1 MVRIR
6 IFAGSVPTMA
16 RILVVGDVVDDVI
29 VRPLTSVTPASD
41 TPAAIRRRDGGSA
54 ANVAAWLGWQ
64 GADVMFVGRA
74 GRDGAQRHAEALS
87 RFGVEAR
94 IAADGEHDTA
104 TIVITLD
111 GRGERTMYVDRAA
124 NSALAMKDVPLS
136 AWKDLR
142 WLHLTGYTFFDP
154 ATRPVA
160 QELVLRARDRGV
172 TVSLDPGSVAFLR
185 EAGVEEFARWTSGV
199 DVVLPNL
206 DELRCMTGEDVPDR
220 AVLELSRWY
229 PTVVATLGDVGA
241 VQMTPDGFLVRQ
253 RAEAADVEDLT
264 GAGDAFAAG
273 YIAASAE
280 GLDPQHALR
289 RGAETAA
296 IAVSRTGARPVLGEA
311 RSAL

>member
-1 MVRIR
+1 
-6 IFAGSVPTMA
+6 MA
-16 RILVVGDVVDDVI
+16 RILVVGDVVDDLI
-29 VRPLTSVTPASD
+29 VRPLTAVTPASD
-41 TPAAIRRRDGGSA
+41 TPAVIRRRDGGSA
-54 ANVAAWLGWQ
+54 ANVSAWLGWQ

-74 GRDGAQRHAEALS
+74 GHDGAERHTEALA
-87 RFGVEAR
+87 RFDVQAR
-94 IAADGEHDTA
+94 IAADGEQDTA

-111 GRGERTMYVDRAA
+111 AVGERTMYVDRGA
-124 NSALAMKDVPLS
+124 NSALTTKDVPLS
-136 AWKDLR
+136 AWKDVR

-154 ATRPVA
+154 VTRPVA
-160 QELVLRARDRGV
+160 QELVARARDRGV

-206 DELRCMTGEDVPDR
+206 DELRCMTGEDEPDR

-229 PTVVATLGDVGA
+229 PTVVATLGASGS

-253 RAEAADVEDLT
+253 RAEVAEVEDLT

-273 YIAASAE
+273 FIAASAD
-280 GLDPQHALR
+280 GLEPQQALR
-289 RGAETAA
+289 RGAEAAA
-296 IAVSRTGARPVLGEA
+296 IAVSRTGARPVLGEV

>member
-1 MVRIR
+1 
-6 IFAGSVPTMA
+6 MA
-16 RILVVGDVVDDVI
+16 RILVVGDVVDDLI
-29 VRPLTSVTPASD
+29 VRPLSAVTPASD
-41 TPAAIRRRDGGSA
+41 TPAVISRRDGGSA
-54 ANVAAWLGWQ
+54 ANVSAWLGWH

-74 GRDGAQRHAEALS
+74 GRDGAQRHTDALA
-87 RFGVEAR
+87 RFGVTAR

-111 GRGERTMYVDRAA
+111 GGGERTMYVDRGA
-124 NSALAMKDVPLS
+124 NSTLTPKDVPLS
-136 AWKDLR
+136 AWKDVR

-160 QELVLRARDRGV
+160 QELVAKARERGV

-185 EAGVEEFARWTSGV
+185 EAGVEEFARWTAGI

-229 PTVVATLGDVGA
+229 PTVVATLGASGS

-253 RAEAADVEDLT
+253 RAEHAEVEDLT
-264 GAGDAFAAG
+264 GAGDAFTAG
-273 YIAASAE
+273 FIAASAE
-280 GLDPQHALR
+280 GVDAQHALR
-289 RGAETAA
+289 RGAEAAA
-296 IAVSRTGARPVLGEA
+296 IAVSRTGARPPLGEA
-311 RSAL
+311 TSAL